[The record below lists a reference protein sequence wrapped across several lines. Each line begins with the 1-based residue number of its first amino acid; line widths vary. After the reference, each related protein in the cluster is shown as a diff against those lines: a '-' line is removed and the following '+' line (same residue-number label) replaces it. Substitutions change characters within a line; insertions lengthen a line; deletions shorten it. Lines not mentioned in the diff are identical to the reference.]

1 MGIYTGVVLSFTQFK
16 YTMYIH
22 SHLNFYQYKRKTI
35 QNQKNIYLYIITC
48 LITDSKGDCVKRVSP
63 SIGRFEIISK
73 KGTNFADN
81 DFIHSVAEKI
91 KEDNKPIILFWFGT
105 CQLTAKKGKY
115 IYIRQPPYQN
125 IERCLTEA
133 REAKEKRANKEAKI
147 IFLDCPYYSTIKYN
161 NKTSNRT
168 VHPIRGNLKLTA
180 INNKTISVND
190 LKLNKAVDYYNSQL
204 LLLNNVVTPK
214 FGIDILAPTKRAIY
228 KVTKY
233 RKNFNLYYDGVHPI
247 RPLSKLWLYRI
258 LNFANTLQD

>member
-1 MGIYTGVVLSFTQFK
+1 MSVPRLTKKYKKLAKECNLQFFR
-16 YTMYIH
+16 
-22 SHLNFYQYKRKTI
+22 NKT
-35 QNQKNIYLYIITC
+35 Y

-105 CQLTAKKGKY
+105 CELTAKKGKY

-133 REAKEKRANKEAKI
+133 REAKEKLLRANKEAKI

-204 LLLNNVVTPK
+204 LLLNKVVTPK

-233 RKNFNLYYDGVHPI
+233 RKNVNLYYDGVHPI